1 MFRNMKTD
9 LVINFSFSDC
19 TARINIENPSSFKN
33 ASSAGGKSLVK
44 PVRHKSCQEIRN
56 GMLLQFVRPGE
67 CTELYMY
74 LNCFMF
80 YSKGFEPGSDS
91 RSCSVIVRA
100 RVVLKRTV
108 VSDSD

>member
-44 PVRHKSCQEIRN
+44 PVRNKLKLSGN
-56 GMLLQFVRPGE
+56 
-67 CTELYMY
+67 
-74 LNCFMF
+74 
-80 YSKGFEPGSDS
+80 KKWD
-91 RSCSVIVRA
+91 
-100 RVVLKRTV
+100 VVTV
-108 VSDSD
+108 C